1 MDQQRNVEA
10 TSSRETRLTYR
21 ECTFRGCW
29 QDDRLADTRCSTP
42 GCLKWCH
49 YEPCYTR
56 FCDASEFYPGLDTNP
71 SREGLLI
78 TFCQTCAYIHRED
91 YRNLQHQN
99 APRNTWSDSNTTQEY
114 RISDSDSNTTQE
126 YELSDENRND
136 PVG

>member
-1 MDQQRNVEA
+1 MDQQRNMEA
-10 TSSRETRLTYR
+10 TEESRSRYR

-29 QDDRLADTRCSTP
+29 QNDILADTRCSTP
-42 GCLKWCH
+42 GCPGWCH

-71 SREGLLI
+71 LREGLLI

-91 YRNLQHQN
+91 YRHLQDQN
-99 APRNTWSDSNTTQEY
+99 VHRNSWSDSNVTEEY
-114 RISDSDSNTTQE
+114 GNSDSNTTQE

-136 PVG
+136 PIG